1 MEKQIE
7 KKAADDTVCAISGQ
21 NTEKKAYIAPEAE
34 VIEVCVEQGFAITNP
49 GFGDG
54 GDI

>member
-7 KKAADDTVCAISGQ
+7 KNAADAPACGNSVEKSGKESY
-21 NTEKKAYIAPEAE
+21 TAPQAE